1 MEPVPDK
8 IANSSELS
16 DGELA
21 KLAQQ
26 GDIEGGRR
34 LFSKYEGMLNSLARK
49 LYAHAPNDL
58 LQQGYLVAWE
68 RFDTFGPPYN
78 FKAWIGR
85 ILGNIANNWRR
96 SDTSRAPFFGPEAED
111 KDIYEMWERR
121 IAADRSDLD
130 RLLEILKEDLNTL
143 DATAQQVGRY
153 MLIFFAENE
162 KWPSKREIE
171 RDLGVPGSSAL
182 RCREKVLKTWE
193 RDCKASGFWPLA

>member
-58 LQQGYLVAWE
+58 LQQRYLVAWE

-96 SDTSRAPFFGPEAED
+96 SDTSRAPFFGPELSSSVQRVQVFLENFQQPVQ
-111 KDIYEMWERR
+111 
-121 IAADRSDLD
+121 IAPVS
-130 RLLEILKEDLNTL
+130 
-143 DATAQQVGRY
+143 RY